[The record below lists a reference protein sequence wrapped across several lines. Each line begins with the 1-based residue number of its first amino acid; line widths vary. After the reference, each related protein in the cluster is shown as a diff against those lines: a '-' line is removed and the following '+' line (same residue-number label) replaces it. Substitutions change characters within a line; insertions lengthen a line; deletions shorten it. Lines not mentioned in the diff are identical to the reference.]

1 MKTIIKENFEVIK
14 QIETMLK
21 EYTMYPRIFTTSK
34 YVLVKFMDFKKKKR
48 KKLCHLEKR
57 NIRLLRERK
66 LGSHQNFSQ

>member
-34 YVLVKFMDFKKKKR
+34 HVVVCSSKIHGL
-48 KKLCHLEKR
+48 
-57 NIRLLRERK
+57 
-66 LGSHQNFSQ
+66 